1 MARST
6 LAASLA
12 LALVATGGTVLTWSA
27 SAATGPSEPLAPLQ
41 AAGADAVD
49 GRYIVVLKKPARSGA
64 TASAHRA
71 LAGPV
76 TTAREAGGTVRRSY
90 TETLHGFSADL
101 SDAALDE
108 VRRDPAV
115 AYVQPVR
122 VHRQEAAPTASR
134 PAPRATQQRAPWHL
148 DRIDQRKLP
157 LNTRYSP
164 TGDASGVPVYV
175 LDSGIRASHKEF
187 EGRASGVY
195 SAIKDG
201 NGTKDCAGHGTF
213 VASHIAGRTYGVAK
227 KAKIRAVRILGCDNS
242 ATTEEIL
249 DGMNWTTKNAPASSV
264 VNMSIQSSDGI
275 ADRAMDDAAKAM
287 VDKGLL
293 VVFIA
298 GNFGKGDCQNSPK
311 DPRAITMGA
320 TNKTDAR
327 NTDANP
333 SSYGS
338 CVTAFAPGAGVSGAG
353 EGSDTEVL
361 KGWNGTSFA
370 APLAAGTLAVAKR
383 DNPDL
388 TMAEA
393 KKLITST
400 ATRGVLKNIGKGS
413 PNRLLYAGPT
423 GR

>member
-12 LALVATGGTVLTWSA
+12 LALVATGGTVLAWPA
-27 SAATGPSEPLAPLQ
+27 SAAPAPPDRLAPLQ
-41 AAGADAVD
+41 AAGTDAVE
-49 GRYIVVLKKPARSGA
+49 GRYIVVLRPSAGDARTPAAR
-64 TASAHRA
+64 T
-71 LAGPV
+71 LAGPA
-76 TTAREAGGTVRRSY
+76 TTAREAGGTVRHSY
-90 TETLHGFSADL
+90 TATFRGFSADL
-101 SDAALDE
+101 PATALDR
-108 VRRDPAV
+108 VRQDPSV

-122 VHRQEAAPTASR
+122 VHRQESTPPARSAPAI
-134 PAPRATQQRAPWHL
+134 QRSAPWHL
-148 DRIDQRKLP
+148 DRIDQRELP
-157 LNTRYSP
+157 LNTTYAA

-201 NGTKDCAGHGTF
+201 NGTADCAGHGTF

-227 KAKIRAVRILGCDNS
+227 KATIRAVRILGCDNS

-264 VNMSIQSSDGI
+264 VNMSIQSADGVT
-275 ADRAMDDAAKAM
+275 DRAMDDAAKAM
-287 VDKGLL
+287 IDKGLI

-320 TNKTDAR
+320 TTRKDAR
-327 NTDANP
+327 NTGANP

-338 CVTAFAPGAGVSGAG
+338 CLTAFAPGAGVSGAG
-353 EGSDTEVL
+353 QGSDTEVL

-370 APLAAGTLAVAKR
+370 APLAAGTVAVARR
-383 DNPDL
+383 DNPHL

-393 KKLITST
+393 KRLIAST
-400 ATRGVLKNIGKGS
+400 ATQGQLTGIGKGS
-413 PNRLLYAGPT
+413 PNRLLYVGDAK
-423 GR
+423 R